1 MIANVLTP
9 FRLICLSLVISGL
22 IFGCGNEPNVQNRG
36 ALVVTP
42 GKFTFPKFEEDN
54 REGGISRSV
63 RLENEG
69 PGPIDVIEIAGAF
82 SATDFTLF
90 YERNLDGRQLF
101 PGALEIGS
109 SNLPKL
115 VLEAGESVTFYLV
128 FNPEDIDSIPMG
140 SLNFRANASSVT
152 PSDIQARDDETVIR
166 IPIEGIRAQGEL
178 RVAPSSVDFGRTL
191 QGELEKRAVTITNVG
206 SLPVN
211 FTEYQVFGS
220 SDFGLFIDE
229 LPAETARMAMVDGE
243 EDRRCQGTATPLTD
257 PRISTALRIDPDGDG
272 AEGLAPGVSFTLCA
286 TFNSLLDTAQEGS
299 IEISTD
305 ADPAIRIVELK
316 ANADGPCLNVSPSP
330 LDFGVG
336 LVDRSNEKLLTLES
350 CGTEPVRIDSIEI
363 LSGGETFS
371 IVEESLPAQPPFAL
385 PGADPS
391 AITRPSRAISVSFF
405 PTELIAYSGQLR
417 VVSNDAEQPEKIID
431 LNGRGSE
438 NQCPVAIVPENDRN
452 LRVRPLDVITLSGIE
467 SIDPDGPNQ
476 QPVRY
481 RWTVVSRPS
490 GSTSQPVESFNN
502 AFSPELGGTVDNEMT
517 PEAFF
522 WVDLTG
528 NYDIELTVVDE
539 LGFEAPSSTCPQEPV
554 RIRVEA
560 VPDEDFTVE
569 LVWDTPSDPDQTDSD
584 GTDMDLHVAH
594 PTATA
599 WFDRDDDC
607 HYRNPIADWGNSD
620 AQNATLDVDDTDGA
634 GPEKIS
640 IQDPENTSTY
650 GSPYRV
656 AVHYYSDSPG
666 FAGLGTDY
674 GASTA
679 TVKITLRGQPVQEFS
694 RQMNNWDLWEVA
706 GIIWTPT
713 DRRIQELNTPLME
726 FPPPGL

>member
-1 MIANVLTP
+1 MIANMMTS
-9 FRLICLSLVISGL
+9 FRFIGISLLIIGLVA
-22 IFGCGNEPNVQNRG
+22 GCGNEPNVQNRG
-36 ALVVTP
+36 ALVATP

-69 PGPIDVIEIAGAF
+69 PGPVEIIEIAGAF
-82 SATDFTLF
+82 SQTDFTLF
-90 YERNLDGRQLF
+90 YELNLDGRQLF
-101 PGALEIGS
+101 PGSLEIGS

-115 VLEAGESVTFYLV
+115 ELPAGDSVTFYLV
-128 FNPEDIDSIPMG
+128 FNPDDIDSIPMG
-140 SLNFRANASSVT
+140 SLNFRTNASSVT
-152 PSDIQARDDETVIR
+152 PSDIQSRDDETVVR

-191 QGELEKRAVTITNVG
+191 QGELETRPVTITNVG

-211 FTEYQVFGS
+211 FSGYEVFGS

-229 LPAETARMAMVDGE
+229 LPAEEARVAMVNGE
-243 EDRRCQGTATPLTD
+243 EDRRCQGIVNSAND
-257 PRISTALRIDPDGDG
+257 PRISTALQIDPDGDG
-272 AEGLAPGVSFTLCA
+272 EEGLAPGVSFTLCA

-305 ADPAIRIVELK
+305 ADPAIRIIELK

-336 LVDRSNEKLLTLES
+336 LVNRSNEKLLTLES

-363 LSGGETFS
+363 ISGGEVFS

-391 AITRPSRAISVSFF
+391 AISRPSRAISVAFF
-405 PTELIAYSGQLR
+405 PTELIAYGGQLR
-417 VVSNDAEQPEKIID
+417 VMSNDAEQPEKIID

-438 NQCPVAIVPENDRN
+438 NQCPVAVVPENDRN
-452 LRVRPLDVITLSGIE
+452 LRVRPLDVITLSGAE

-481 RWTVVSRPS
+481 RWTIVSRPS
-490 GSTSQPVESFNN
+490 GSTSQPVESFTN
-502 AFSPELGGTVDNEMT
+502 AFTPELGGVVDNEMT

-569 LVWDTPSDPDQTDSD
+569 LVWNTPSDSDQTDSD

-640 IQDPENTSTY
+640 IQDPENTSNF

-666 FAGLGTDY
+666 FSGLGMSY
-674 GASTA
+674 GPSDA
-679 TVKITLRGQPVQEFS
+679 TVKITLRGQPVQEFTQRMS
-694 RQMNNWDLWEVA
+694 NWDLWEVA

-713 DRRIQELNTPLME
+713 DRRIQELNTPLMQ